1 MYEPYLKDFPI
12 YDGLS
17 CDQASRLDQ
26 AVVERTYAP
35 RSLIFQASERADY
48 IYLIRSGRV
57 KLYCLTED
65 GREQTIAILCSG
77 DVFGELLMGEGL
89 THSVFAEAFDEAL
102 VCILARENF
111 FRLLLQEPLI
121 ALTIIH
127 NIGVRLRLD
136 ADSIENLG
144 TYDAAQRLG
153 KVLLRLAAQFGEGPP
168 DKTRLHVRFTHRDM
182 ADIAAMSRQTVTT
195 QLGHFRRI
203 GLVSRKGP
211 YLVVNVR
218 HLSDY
223 IYVRSL
229 QQDEGDTSTDRQ
241 GATLR

>member
-1 MYEPYLKDFPI
+1 MVIER
-12 YDGLS
+12 
-17 CDQASRLDQ
+17 RLLGDMGP
-26 AVVERTYAP
+26 AFESHVVEMRGCTTAAELDRHVYPDVLRHPPA
-35 RSLIFQASERADY
+35 ASVHQVP
-48 IYLIRSGRV
+48 G
-57 KLYCLTED
+57 
-65 GREQTIAILCSG
+65 Q
-77 DVFGELLMGEGL
+77 
-89 THSVFAEAFDEAL
+89 
-102 VCILARENF
+102 
-111 FRLLLQEPLI
+111 PLI

-144 TYDAAQRLG
+144 TYDAALRLG

-168 DKTRLHVRFTHRDM
+168 DKTHLHVRFTHRDM
-182 ADIAAMSRQTVTT
+182 VDIAAMSRQTVTT
-195 QLGHFRRI
+195 QLGHLRRI

-223 IYVRSL
+223 LYARSL
-229 QQDEGDTSTDRQ
+229 QQDEGDTATDRQ